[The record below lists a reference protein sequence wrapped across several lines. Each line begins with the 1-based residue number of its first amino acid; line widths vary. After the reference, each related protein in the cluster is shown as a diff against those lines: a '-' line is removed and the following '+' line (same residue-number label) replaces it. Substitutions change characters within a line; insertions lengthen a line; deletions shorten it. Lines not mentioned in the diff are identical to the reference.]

1 MVSRTS
7 AESMSATTIHMDS
20 VCNVENGDFDNMLG
34 KSSYLVSHYIWHC
47 FLHNRIH
54 SRFWL
59 NSICVTP
66 HGHEC
71 YIRLYVH
78 DDSLQ
83 RCRIQ
88 FLQIQAQILWSVYM
102 HTEWCAKTMILNV
115 TLSYDSFAKFFS
127 WITTIMEELSSMCC
141 PSVQFCLAALFFF
154 FFFLVHR
161 ECYINILHMWQRIAV
176 VFQSWQSHMLSRY
189 HSDHSPVYVC
199 YCTVEQTFNLKTVS
213 VCKVYL
219 HWLLHT
225 CTTLTIF
232 YIPL

>member
-1 MVSRTS
+1 MLKTVILIICW
-7 AESMSATTIHMDS
+7 ENLATWFPIIFGIASYTIEFT
-20 VCNVENGDFDNMLG
+20 VDFD
-34 KSSYLVSHYIWHC
+34 STAYVSHRMGMNVILDY
-47 FLHNRIH
+47 NNVR
-54 SRFWL
+54 
-59 NSICVTP
+59 
-66 HGHEC
+66 
-71 YIRLYVH
+71 

-141 PSVQFCLAALFFF
+141 PSVHFCLAALFFF

-189 HSDHSPVYVC
+189 HSDHSLVYVC